1 MSVQQQLY
9 RWHTAAV
16 MYEAVLEQHQK
27 RRESRTPFVEHRFFV
42 FCQTG
47 TWNSALVVRNSND
60 GENQYDSSIKF
71 LHDRYTLS
79 LVHRAECLQ
88 FRKTLSEE
96 EDKEDKLHG
105 PELADK
111 VTRRHRLVAAE
122 GCDLR
127 R

>member
-1 MSVQQQLY
+1 M
-9 RWHTAAV
+9 
-16 MYEAVLEQHQK
+16 
-27 RRESRTPFVEHRFFV
+27 
-42 FCQTG
+42 
-47 TWNSALVVRNSND
+47 RNSND
-60 GENQYDSSIKF
+60 GENQYDSSIKS

-79 LVHRAECLQ
+79 LVYRAECLQ

-96 EDKEDKLHG
+96 EDKEDKLRG

-111 VTRRHRLVAAE
+111 VTRRRRRLVAAE